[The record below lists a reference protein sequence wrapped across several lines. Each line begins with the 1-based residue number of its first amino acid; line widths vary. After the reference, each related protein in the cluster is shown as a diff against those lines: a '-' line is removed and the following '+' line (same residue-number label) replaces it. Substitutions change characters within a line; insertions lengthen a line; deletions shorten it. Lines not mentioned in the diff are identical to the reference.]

1 MSDSLWLQGLKP
13 PSLLCIQSPDK
24 NTGVGWHALLQG
36 IYQTQGLNL
45 HLLWLLHCRWILYC
59 WAINGS
65 PEDVVGSLQVSVAQ
79 LFPTLC
85 DPMDYSPP
93 GFSVHE
99 ILQAR
104 ILEWVAI
111 LFSRGSSQH
120 RVWTWVSRTAGRFST
135 IWATGAV
142 CKVAVCNEPYL
153 LEIICLCNSFSLKC
167 GLVSDLLLMTE
178 HNKSDGVSLQRLG
191 FRNTVIS
198 ILLLFFHSLLCSMSG
213 KLAAMWWAML

>member
-93 GFSVHE
+93 GSSFCG
-99 ILQAR
+99 IFQAR
-104 ILEWVAI
+104 IWDWVAI
-111 LFSRGSSQH
+111 PSNLCLPHCRQILYHLSHQGTPTQTKSVSICEVWKIEW
-120 RVWTWVSRTAGRFST
+120 RV
-135 IWATGAV
+135 
-142 CKVAVCNEPYL
+142 Y
-153 LEIICLCNSFSLKC
+153 
-167 GLVSDLLLMTE
+167 
-178 HNKSDGVSLQRLG
+178 
-191 FRNTVIS
+191 
-198 ILLLFFHSLLCSMSG
+198 
-213 KLAAMWWAML
+213 